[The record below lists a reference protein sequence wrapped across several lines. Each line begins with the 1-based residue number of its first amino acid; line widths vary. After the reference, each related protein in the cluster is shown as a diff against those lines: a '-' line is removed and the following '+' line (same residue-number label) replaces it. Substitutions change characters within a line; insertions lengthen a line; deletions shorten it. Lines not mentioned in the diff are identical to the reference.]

1 MPTIRGI
8 LKGISFLITQVP
20 ILLPIKFLG
29 SIVNLVLSLKVSYDI
44 LIFEKEESNGPFP
57 TSFYFA
63 TESSIIYTRI
73 EKLLFEMHILRH
85 KKSRTIF
92 LRQCPAL
99 ARTRLKFERVAGI

>member
-1 MPTIRGI
+1 M
-8 LKGISFLITQVP
+8 
-20 ILLPIKFLG
+20 
-29 SIVNLVLSLKVSYDI
+29 NLVVLSLKVSYDI

>member
-1 MPTIRGI
+1 MN
-8 LKGISFLITQVP
+8 LI
-20 ILLPIKFLG
+20 
-29 SIVNLVLSLKVSYDI
+29 LSLKVSYDI
-44 LIFEKEESNGPFP
+44 LIFEKEKTNGPFT

-92 LRQCPAL
+92 LRQCPAR